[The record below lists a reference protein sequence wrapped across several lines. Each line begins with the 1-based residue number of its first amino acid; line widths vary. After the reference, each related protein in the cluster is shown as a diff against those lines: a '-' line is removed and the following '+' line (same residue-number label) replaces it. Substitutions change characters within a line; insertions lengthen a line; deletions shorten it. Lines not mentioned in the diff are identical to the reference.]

1 MKPEI
6 IGLFAHTMSEAEKL
20 VADVPDERFA
30 ELPYTNAK
38 HPAWVLT
45 HLSVGAG
52 MMIGCIKS
60 DPNDLGGVPAS
71 WPELCPA
78 RGSVSDD
85 RSRFA
90 SKDELLT
97 TLRATHE
104 TLSGMVEA
112 MTDEQL
118 AAEFVVPEWRE
129 FFPTNAVATAY
140 MLAHHEGYHLG
151 QLSQWRMAA
160 GFGPPEGAF

>member
-1 MKPEI
+1 MKPQI
-6 IGLFAHTMSEAEKL
+6 LGLFAHTLSEAEKL

-30 ELPYTNAK
+30 ELPYPNAK

-45 HLSVGAG
+45 HLTVGAG
-52 MMIGCIKS
+52 MLIGCLKG
-60 DPNDLGGVPAS
+60 DPTDPGGVPPS
-71 WPELCPA
+71 WAELCTA
-78 RGSVSDD
+78 GEAVIGD
-85 RSRFA
+85 RSRFPG
-90 SKDELLT
+90 KDELLA

-104 TLSGMVEA
+104 TLAAQVDA
-112 MTDEQL
+112 MTDDQL

-140 MLAHHEGYHLG
+140 MLAHHEAYHLG

-160 GFGPPEGAF
+160 GLGSPAGQF